1 MKEKLIML
9 KNTLFD
15 VETRGASTIIMSDC
29 IKYLSQLIAEFDKN
43 EGISE

>member
-15 VETRGASTIIMSDC
+15 VETKGNSTIIMSDC

-43 EGISE
+43 KEISK